1 MKNMRLLISLSF
13 EPELFTWLCLLFS
26 FQVSSLRPKRI
37 SILSECVCVCVCAR
51 ARALS
56 RVRLFTVLWTVAHQ
70 PPLSMGFSRQE
81 HWSGL
86 PFLLRRMLYHH
97 KVEALRFYFSITIT
111 IIQKPFIENK

>member
-1 MKNMRLLISLSF
+1 MRLPISLSF
-13 EPELFTWLCLLFS
+13 EPELFNWLCLLFS

-37 SILSECVCVCVCAR
+37 SILSECVCVCV
-51 ARALS
+51 LS

-70 PPLSMGFSRQE
+70 APLSMGFSRQE

-86 PFLLRRMLYHH
+86 PFLLRRMFYHH
-97 KVEALRFYFSITIT
+97 KVEALWFYFSITIT